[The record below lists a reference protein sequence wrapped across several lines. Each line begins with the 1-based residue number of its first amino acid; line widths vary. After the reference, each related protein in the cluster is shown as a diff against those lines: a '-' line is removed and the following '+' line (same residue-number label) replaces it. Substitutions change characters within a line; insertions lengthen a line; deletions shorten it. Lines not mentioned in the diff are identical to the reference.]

1 MRRLLQD
8 HHRLA
13 LDEGT
18 AEQLL
23 TGRLDPADAP
33 PGYSPVA
40 ALLAAVS
47 APPDT
52 EELAGQAAIMAVF
65 AAAARSHSPQLIDPW
80 RSRVLTKLLTAK
92 AAAAVLGVLM
102 TGGVAAAATGNLPAP
117 AQQAAHALL
126 GGAGVPAPAEATAT
140 TRAHPSGPAA
150 AGSAAQGLC
159 RAWSAGQGGQRGSK
173 LDAPAFAALTK
184 AAGGTDQIA
193 AYCAQVTASRP
204 GGSGH
209 GQGSPPSS
217 LPASTAAA
225 PGHGQG
231 GPSSL
236 PAASAGGSGHG
247 QGSPPSSLP
256 ADASGGP
263 GHGQGGPP
271 SSVPPST
278 IR

>member
-18 AEQLL
+18 AERLL

-33 PGYSPVA
+33 PGYRPVA

-52 EELAGQAAIMAVF
+52 EELAGQAAIVAVF
-65 AAAARSHSPQLIDPW
+65 AAAARSHSPQLIDPR

-92 AAAAVLGVLM
+92 AAVAVLGVLM

-126 GGAGVPAPAEATAT
+126 GGAGVPAPAQATAT
-140 TRAHPSGPAA
+140 TRPHPVGPQA
-150 AGSAAQGLC
+150 AGPTAQGLC
-159 RAWSAGQGGQRGSK
+159 RAWSAGQGGQHGSK

-184 AAGGTDQIA
+184 AAGGTNQIA
-193 AYCAQVTASRP
+193 AYCAQVSANTPA
-204 GGSGH
+204 GA
-209 GQGSPPSS
+209 GQGAPPSS
-217 LPASTAAA
+217 LPASTAA
-225 PGHGQG
+225 GSRRG
-231 GPSSL
+231 GPPSSL
-236 PAASAGGSGHG
+236 PASSAGGSGHG
-247 QGSPPSSLP
+247 QGGPPSSLP
-256 ADASGGP
+256 ADTHGGP
-263 GHGQGGPP
+263 GHGQGNPP
-271 SSVPPST
+271 SSVPPTT
-278 IR
+278 IIR

>member
-8 HHRLA
+8 HDRLA

-18 AEQLL
+18 AERLL

-33 PGYSPVA
+33 PGYSPAA

-52 EELAGQAAIMAVF
+52 EELAGQAAIVAVF
-65 AAAARSHSPQLIDPW
+65 AAAARLHSPQLIDPR

-126 GGAGVPAPAEATAT
+126 GGAGQPSPAEATAT
-140 TRAHPSGPAA
+140 TRSHPAEPAA

-173 LDAPAFAALTK
+173 LDASAFAALTK
-184 AAGGTDQIA
+184 AAGGTNQIA

-204 GGSGH
+204 DGA
-209 GQGSPPSS
+209 GQGAPPSS
-217 LPASTAAA
+217 LPASTAAR

-231 GPSSL
+231 GPPSSL

-247 QGSPPSSLP
+247 QGGPPSSLP
-256 ADASGGP
+256 ADTSGGP
-263 GHGQGGPP
+263 GHGQGNPP